1 MALSIIWTGL
11 VTVSLV
17 CGVAT
22 GRADAVSA
30 AALSGASEAV
40 TLCVS
45 MAGALMLWNGVMEL
59 LRASGLAAGVSRLFR
74 PVLRRLFPEAG
85 RDGDTL
91 SALSANLTANLLGL
105 GNAATPFGIR
115 AAERMSRKLDGVA
128 SDELCRLVVLN
139 TASVQLFPATVA
151 SLRSAAGCTTPLDIL
166 PAVWLTSTASVA
178 VGLCAERL
186 LSRAGSYNRR
196 LSGAGEYESGDNRRL
211 SRAATRPG
219 SGGENYATRPERAG
233 GRTA

>member
-17 CGVAT
+17 CGLVS
-22 GRADAVSA
+22 GRLEAVSA

-74 PVLRRLFPEAG
+74 PVLRGLFPETG
-85 RDGDTL
+85 GDPETL

-115 AAERMSRKLDGVA
+115 AAERMSRKCGDTA

-139 TASVQLFPATVA
+139 TASIQLFPATVA
-151 SLRSAAGCTTPLDIL
+151 SLRSAAGCRTPLDIL
-166 PAVWLTSTASVA
+166 PAVWITSAASVV
-178 VGLCAERL
+178 VGLCTEYL
-186 LSRAGSYNRR
+186 LSRAGGKP
-196 LSGAGEYESGDNRRL
+196 L
-211 SRAATRPG
+211 
-219 SGGENYATRPERAG
+219 
-233 GRTA
+233 